1 MGDLIHNQSIYEVYY
16 MKLKCIFSCSMI
28 KIHCPFSF
36 LSQIFDF
43 TKIISY
49 TWSDFPIFQIKTG
62 NFLKMEK
69 NQAKTYRENLQI
81 YLHYKMRAEHQMKT
95 IPK

>member
-1 MGDLIHNQSIYEVYY
+1 

-28 KIHCPFSF
+28 KIHCPFFF
-36 LSQIFDF
+36 LSQ
-43 TKIISY
+43 KNYKLHLS
-49 TWSDFPIFQIKTG
+49 SDFPIFQIKTG
-62 NFLKMEK
+62 NFLKIEK

>member
-1 MGDLIHNQSIYEVYY
+1 MFHDQNTLPLFLLFTNIWLYKNY
-16 MKLKCIFSCSMI
+16 KL
-28 KIHCPFSF
+28 H
-36 LSQIFDF
+36 LS
-43 TKIISY
+43 
-49 TWSDFPIFQIKTG
+49 SDFPIFQIKTG
-62 NFLKMEK
+62 NFLKIEK